1 LTRNISWGNIELT
14 KKKEIK
20 KMIPQKEKDFFKIK
34 AVLKITDKEIL
45 VSYCRLFKGIYPQEI
60 ANFVG
65 CKRDRYKALFS
76 NVQKK
81 TIGFKDFYDMDLMEK
96 IAVKELRREK
106 MSFYSIA
113 RFLAIP
119 IERVVMR
126 R

>member
-1 LTRNISWGNIELT
+1 
-14 KKKEIK
+14 
-20 KMIPQKEKDFFKIK
+20 MIPQKEKDFFKIK

-60 ANFVG
+60 ANFVD

-106 MSFYSIA
+106 KSFYSIA